1 MSFDEDFNVEY
12 RYCNGSEVTVQDTK
26 EDITITL
33 PVNDTKVQIGIARLV
48 QIGTYWY
55 RLR

>member
-1 MSFDEDFNVEY
+1 MSFDKDFNVEH

-33 PVNDTKVQIGIARLV
+33 PVNDTKVQIG
-48 QIGTYWY
+48 TDWY

>member
-1 MSFDEDFNVEY
+1 MSFDKDFNVEY

-33 PVNDTKVQIGIARLV
+33 PVNDTKVQIG
-48 QIGTYWY
+48 TDWY